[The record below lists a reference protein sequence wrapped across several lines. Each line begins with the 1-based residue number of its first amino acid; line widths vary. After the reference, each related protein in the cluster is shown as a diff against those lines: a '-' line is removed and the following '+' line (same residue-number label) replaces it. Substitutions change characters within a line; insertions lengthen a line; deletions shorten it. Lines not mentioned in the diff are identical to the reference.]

1 MIAPPTSGPM
11 ATREAA
17 DADQMPSASPRFS
30 AGNASLSSVSVS
42 GATIAPPRPW
52 IARAAISASVEG
64 ASAAAAEAPVKI
76 ADPDQ
81 EHPPAAEAVAER
93 RAGEQ
98 EDGER
103 ERVAVDR
110 PLEVLERR
118 AEIAAD
124 ARQRRRD
131 DEVVERDH
139 EDRHGGDREGDE
151 AALRHFDLRCE

>member
-1 MIAPPTSGPM
+1 MP
-11 ATREAA
+11 
-17 DADQMPSASPRFS
+17 DQMPSARPRFS
-30 AGNASLSSVSVS
+30 AGNASESSVSVS

-64 ASAAAAEAPVKI
+64 ASAASGRGGREDP
-76 ADPDQ
+76 DPDQ
-81 EHPPAAEAVAER
+81 EHAPAAEAVAER

-103 ERVAVDR
+103 ERVGVDG
-110 PLEVLERR
+110 PLEVLERG

-139 EDRHGGDREGDE
+139 EDRDGGDREGDE
-151 AALRHFDLRCE
+151 AALRHCRTSGCE